1 VPLTLEKHE
10 KKLQDPA
17 FCEQLPVRDYLDNV
31 VVRTNGS
38 LVAGYEM
45 KGLTSYFASDE
56 GRDRGKLML
65 EALLRSLPEQSMR
78 VQFRFEVVEDL
89 GDLFEQYAAGQRS
102 ERSEVVALDALR
114 VERWRTKEIA
124 GAYMRT
130 LLHMYF
136 IWDPVVHHRIA
147 GKPLKPREELFSLS
161 ARKSIER
168 TLREHQELLS
178 EFESLLRGAETAL
191 AAAELGARRLNDE
204 ELFVEAERALN
215 PLCSVST
222 DRSSSCSRE

>member
-1 VPLTLEKHE
+1 MPLTLEKHE
-10 KKLQDPA
+10 RKLHDPA
-17 FCEQLPVRDYLDNV
+17 LCEELPVRDYLDNV
-31 VVRTNGS
+31 VVRTKGS

-102 ERSEVVALDALR
+102 ERSEIIALDALR
-114 VERWRTKEIA
+114 VERWRTKEIN
-124 GAYMRT
+124 GAYMRP
-130 LLHMYF
+130 LLHVYF
-136 IWDPVVHHRIA
+136 IWDPVVHHRIS
-147 GKPLKPREELFSLS
+147 GKPLKPRGEIFSLS

-168 TLREHQELLS
+168 TRREHQELPV
-178 EFESLLRGAETAL
+178 R
-191 AAAELGARRLNDE
+191 
-204 ELFVEAERALN
+204 V
-215 PLCSVST
+215 
-222 DRSSSCSRE
+222 